1 MSEKVE
7 KATLV
12 SDYIQ
17 SGFPIL
23 SVCSREPDRTEDRI
37 VSEIDSLVEFMRGRL
52 RKTDPAAAARYTFTV
67 YAWDCRRGRR
77 DLSGNG
83 AGNDPD
89 MMDPFSLLQWFSSE
103 ECGERNVLLIH
114 NFHRQIGE
122 DLGIIQHLQNIVP
135 ILKTSLRTIIFVS
148 PDMDVPVELERIVTE
163 IDFPLPTAEEIK
175 EEFIKMADEYKQDI
189 NEADLDEAVE
199 VAKGLTMFEAEN
211 AVSLSIIR
219 SMGIDKETIF
229 EVKSQM
235 IKKNGDLEISSFDET
250 LDSLKGYQNLKE
262 FGLEVLSHPLSRGIL
277 LLGVSGC
284 GKCLVKDTPVLCYD
298 GSVVPVQEVKEGD
311 ILMGPDS
318 LPRCVSGVVSG
329 RGNLYKVTPKKGE
342 PYTVNDAHVL
352 SLKRSGSHNILNIGV
367 TDYVNMCKD
376 TPAKAEQLKGWR
388 CGVDWP
394 HISVPVPAYVLGAW
408 LGDGDS
414 RNPHITIGD
423 PEIANEFSSY
433 ASQNG
438 MFLQKDT
445 YEDRGADR
453 YRVVGKI
460 GAGGKDVKGSNKFL
474 NFIREF
480 DLVKNKHIP
489 KCYLINDK
497 VTRLE
502 MLAGLID
509 ADGYHHGGCY
519 EIITKYSKLRDGIL
533 FIARSLGFAAY
544 SKEKESH
551 CQTGGGGV
559 YHRIS
564 ISGDISQIPVRVPR
578 KKASLRKMN
587 KDVCKVGI
595 NVEPVGVGSYYGF
608 EVDKDHLFLLGD
620 FTVTHNSHYA
630 KAIGKAIGMPT
641 VSLSFGNMF
650 DSLVGSSERKIKQ
663 ALQICDAM
671 SPLLLFIDELE
682 KDLAGAQS
690 SGETDSGVTKRVMKT
705 FLTWLSDHKSR
716 VPIIA
721 TANSVKYVPPEFLR
735 AERWDAIFFV
745 NVPTEEESEAI
756 LQHYLT
762 VYDIK
767 ASVEEVRAK
776 INMRNWTGAEIET
789 LCRLGHI
796 MGGDIEKSSKY
807 VVPIYSAKK
816 AEIDELRAEA
826 LQYAIPASGALDN
839 AVKSVR
845 EPSPATR
852 QLIQGSSGGKSTVK
866 LSKKKKTDGSVN

>member
-83 AGNDPD
+83 TGNDPD

-284 GKCLVKDTPVLCYD
+284 GK
-298 GSVVPVQEVKEGD
+298 
-311 ILMGPDS
+311 
-318 LPRCVSGVVSG
+318 
-329 RGNLYKVTPKKGE
+329 
-342 PYTVNDAHVL
+342 
-352 SLKRSGSHNILNIGV
+352 
-367 TDYVNMCKD
+367 
-376 TPAKAEQLKGWR
+376 
-388 CGVDWP
+388 
-394 HISVPVPAYVLGAW
+394 
-408 LGDGDS
+408 
-414 RNPHITIGD
+414 
-423 PEIANEFSSY
+423 
-433 ASQNG
+433 
-438 MFLQKDT
+438 
-445 YEDRGADR
+445 
-453 YRVVGKI
+453 
-460 GAGGKDVKGSNKFL
+460 
-474 NFIREF
+474 
-480 DLVKNKHIP
+480 
-489 KCYLINDK
+489 
-497 VTRLE
+497 
-502 MLAGLID
+502 
-509 ADGYHHGGCY
+509 
-519 EIITKYSKLRDGIL
+519 
-533 FIARSLGFAAY
+533 
-544 SKEKESH
+544 
-551 CQTGGGGV
+551 
-559 YHRIS
+559 
-564 ISGDISQIPVRVPR
+564 
-578 KKASLRKMN
+578 
-587 KDVCKVGI
+587 
-595 NVEPVGVGSYYGF
+595 
-608 EVDKDHLFLLGD
+608 
-620 FTVTHNSHYA
+620 SHYA

-845 EPSPATR
+845 EPSPTTR